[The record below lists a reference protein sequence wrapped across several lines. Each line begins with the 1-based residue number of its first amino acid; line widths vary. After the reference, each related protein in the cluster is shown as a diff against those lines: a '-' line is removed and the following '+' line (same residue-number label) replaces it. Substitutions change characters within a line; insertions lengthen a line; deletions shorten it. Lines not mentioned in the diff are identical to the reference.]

1 MKKIISLV
9 ACCLTLIL
17 PLTGHSLSAGKLT
30 QVSIINQ
37 PFEAKI
43 SLSNIGELDQST
55 IKVSLA
61 DQTSFDNIG
70 TERRFIL
77 TKLKFQTV
85 INGNN
90 SYVLI
95 TSHNPIQESYLDFVI
110 DIRWPNGRVI
120 KPYTALINTH

>member
-17 PLTGHSLSAGKLT
+17 PLSGHSLSAGKLT

-77 TKLKFQTV
+77 TKLKFKTV
-85 INGNN
+85 IHGNK
-90 SYVLI
+90 SYILV
-95 TSHNPIQESYLDFVI
+95 TSHKPIQDSFLDFVI
-110 DIRWPNGRVI
+110 DLRWPNGRMI
-120 KPYTALINTH
+120 KPYTALIETE